1 MADIKEKAMKA
12 DVIDQEAGIR
22 SQEDIVRRALAL
34 MVVAGKAVAGHDVG
48 RILMERSSVQGF
60 LSPVEAEFMCDLN
73 PEQAARAYFS
83 WRYECL
89 HVMLWALGIITELG
103 QPTAICDV
111 AFIDAT
117 MVELEGR
124 GLREKAALRPSG
136 ELLAAADALEYA
148 HWRVRDAQIF
158 ARPIPD
164 GINPDVVYER
174 HYAINWLTGDEDWDE
189 VSTDT

>member
-1 MADIKEKAMKA
+1 MKS
-12 DVIDQEAGIR
+12 DVIEQVAGTR
-22 SQEDIVRRALAL
+22 SQEEIVRRALAL

-60 LSPVEAEFMCDLN
+60 LSPVEAEFMGDLN
-73 PEQAARAYFS
+73 PDHSARAYFS

-89 HVMLWALGIITELG
+89 HVVLWALGIIEELG

-124 GLREKAALRPSG
+124 GLREKARLRPAV
-136 ELLAAADALEYA
+136 ELSAAAEALERA

-158 ARPIPD
+158 GRPIPD
-164 GINPDVVYER
+164 GINPDVAYER
-174 HYAINWLTGDEDWDE
+174 HYAINWLTGDEEWDE